1 MNLFE
6 KFGIETENEHL
17 YDMAFTHGSYGTI
30 HKLDYTY
37 ERLEF
42 LGDSVLS
49 LIVSEYLY
57 KKYPQYEEGKLTKL
71 RANYVCQ
78 NALIYYSHE
87 LGLQDYLKV
96 SAEESNLTHN
106 EILSITADIFESFLG
121 AMFLDQGLDFA
132 KDFISKII
140 FRYIDEEKVFFADY
154 KSAMKEYG
162 DAKEIEISYKIL
174 HEYGVPHDKTFI
186 IAILVD
192 GKEMGV
198 GKGKNKK
205 EAEQGAAKVAIE
217 KLGVLNE

>member
-1 MNLFE
+1 MDLFE

-17 YDMAFTHGSYGTI
+17 YEVAFTHGSYGTE
-30 HKLDYTY
+30 HNLDYTY

-87 LGLQDYLKV
+87 LGLKDYLHV
-96 SAEESNLTHN
+96 STEESDLTHN
-106 EILSITADIFESFLG
+106 EIISITADIFESFLG
-121 AMFLDQGLDFA
+121 AIFIDKGMDFA
-132 KDFISKII
+132 KEFISKII
-140 FRYIDEEKVFFADY
+140 FKYIDEDKVFFADY
-154 KSAMKEYG
+154 KSAVKEYG
-162 DAKEIEISYKIL
+162 DANEVEISYKIL
-174 HEYGVPHDKTFI
+174 KEYGVPHDKTFV
-186 IAILVD
+186 IAILID
-192 GKEMGV
+192 GEEMGV
-198 GKGKNKK
+198 GSGKNKK
-205 EAEQGAAKVAIE
+205 EAEQAASKVAIE